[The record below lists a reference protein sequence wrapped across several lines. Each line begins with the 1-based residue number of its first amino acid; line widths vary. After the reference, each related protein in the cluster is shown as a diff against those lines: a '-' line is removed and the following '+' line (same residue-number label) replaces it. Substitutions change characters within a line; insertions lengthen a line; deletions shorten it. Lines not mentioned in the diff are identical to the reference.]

1 MDTGALPATRPAA
14 VRFSG
19 ETGEYFRIWI
29 VNTAL
34 TIVTLGIYSAWAKV
48 RKLRYFYTH
57 TAIEDGH
64 FDFHANPVGILIG
77 RIVAVAMLGAYFAA
91 GYISPFAPFA
101 VVGLILLLVP
111 WLVVRSRIFHLR
123 NTSLHGLRFNF
134 RPDYA
139 GAAKVYYGGIL
150 LTILTLGFG
159 APTALYWR
167 HRFAVDNSAYGKT
180 RFAFTGEHGEFYVI
194 VWKSIGLIVIGVLA
208 WLAVIFGL
216 GIAVGPTGDEPPP
229 EWVSVLG
236 SLPILL
242 TYLAV
247 GVYVQ
252 VRLRNYIWNMSTLGG
267 NRFTSRLSV
276 THMLQLYLTNLL
288 AIVFSL
294 GLLVPWA
301 QIRLAH
307 YRASCTELVIVDDW
321 TRFLADNRDA
331 GSALGDEIGE
341 AFDVGVD
348 FAV

>member
-1 MDTGALPATRPAA
+1 MDTGNTPAMRTVA

-19 ETGEYFRIWI
+19 DTGTYFRIWI

-77 RIVAVAMLGAYFAA
+77 RIIAVAMVGAYFGA
-91 GYISPFAPFA
+91 GYISPLAPF
-101 VVGLILLLVP
+101 VVIGLILLLVP

-123 NTSLHGLRFNF
+123 NTSLHGIRLNF
-134 RPDYA
+134 RPNYS
-139 GAAKVYYGGIL
+139 GAVRAYYGGVL
-150 LTILTLGFG
+150 VTILTLGFG

-180 RFAFTGEHGEFYVI
+180 VFAFIGEHGEFYAI
-194 VWKSIGLIVIGVLA
+194 VWKSIGLVVGGLVAAFAIMY
-208 WLAVIFGL
+208 GL
-216 GIAVGPTGDEPPP
+216 GTALPASEEPPSD
-229 EWVSVLG
+229 WVAVLM
-236 SLPILL
+236 SLPIFLI
-242 TYLAV
+242 YIAA

-252 VRLRNYIWNMSTLGG
+252 VRLRNYIWNMGTLGG
-267 NRFTSRLSV
+267 NRFISQLSV
-276 THMLQLYLTNLL
+276 STMLKLYLTNML
-288 AIVFSL
+288 AIALSL
-294 GLLVPWA
+294 GLLIPWA
-301 QIRLAH
+301 QIRLAR
-307 YRASCTELVIVDDW
+307 YRAACTELIVVDEW
-321 TRFLADNRDA
+321 TSFLADARDA

-341 AFDVGVD
+341 AFDVGID